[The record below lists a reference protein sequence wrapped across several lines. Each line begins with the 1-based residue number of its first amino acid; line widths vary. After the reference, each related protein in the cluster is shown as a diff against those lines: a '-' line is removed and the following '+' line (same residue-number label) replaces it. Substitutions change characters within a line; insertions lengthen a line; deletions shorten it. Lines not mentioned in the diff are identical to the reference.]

1 LRTDRDLWDF
11 LDVADISGFE
21 PPDRVLL
28 ADESRMDRIAYG
40 FARIIDAKS
49 PWTHRHSERA
59 CTIATSIGSLLG
71 FDGESVRGL
80 ARAAR
85 LHDIGKVA
93 ISNRILD
100 KPGRLDDVEF
110 AQVKAHPVV
119 SQRILERVPGFS
131 ELAPLAAAHH
141 ERLDGSGYPCG
152 LVADELTLPMRVLA
166 VADVYEALTAERPYR
181 PAYTAAGALA
191 IMRRE
196 VADRLD
202 PDAFSALES
211 LLVSEEDPRER
222 QALT

>member
-1 LRTDRDLWDF
+1 
-11 LDVADISGFE
+11 
-21 PPDRVLL
+21 
-28 ADESRMDRIAYG
+28 
-40 FARIIDAKS
+40 
-49 PWTHRHSERA
+49 
-59 CTIATSIGSLLG
+59 
-71 FDGESVRGL
+71 
-80 ARAAR
+80 
-85 LHDIGKVA
+85 
-93 ISNRILD
+93 
-100 KPGRLDDVEF
+100 
-110 AQVKAHPVV
+110 
-119 SQRILERVPGFS
+119 VPGFR
-131 ELAPLAAAHH
+131 ELAPLAGAHH